1 MKQHLIIGTRGSELA
16 LAQTRL
22 AIEAISRSCP
32 GFSCEVRKIHTAG
45 DARTDLPLNR
55 VNAAT
60 NTADK
65 GVFIAAIEEALA
77 AGEIDCAVHSLKDMP
92 GTLDPRFEIAAVLPR
107 EVIADTLVLKPG
119 ADVRH
124 LVIGTGSV
132 RRARFAEAYWGG
144 SARCVPIRGNVHT
157 RLRKL
162 AESSEMTATLLA
174 RAGLNRLGMTG
185 SCLEVEG
192 QRFCTVDLS
201 PDAFMPALGQ
211 GAVALEIRKG
221 DEEARR
227 LVAPAN
233 DEETACCVAAE
244 RAFLDALKAD
254 CSVPVGG
261 YAALMKKTLVLRA
274 LYFTESGQP
283 IRLTQRGP
291 ADKPQQVGLD
301 AWKQLQDKLPD

>member
-107 EVIADTLVLKPG
+107 EGIADTLGLKPG
-119 ADVRH
+119 GGVRH
-124 LVIGTGSV
+124 LVVGTGGG
-132 RRARFAEAYWGG
+132 RRARPVLHGCRPGPRCMPCSPTRAPR
-144 SARCVPIRGNVHT
+144 AR
-157 RLRKL
+157 
-162 AESSEMTATLLA
+162 
-174 RAGLNRLGMTG
+174 
-185 SCLEVEG
+185 
-192 QRFCTVDLS
+192 D
-201 PDAFMPALGQ
+201 
-211 GAVALEIRKG
+211 
-221 DEEARR
+221 
-227 LVAPAN
+227 
-233 DEETACCVAAE
+233 
-244 RAFLDALKAD
+244 
-254 CSVPVGG
+254 
-261 YAALMKKTLVLRA
+261 
-274 LYFTESGQP
+274 SG
-283 IRLTQRGP
+283 
-291 ADKPQQVGLD
+291 
-301 AWKQLQDKLPD
+301 